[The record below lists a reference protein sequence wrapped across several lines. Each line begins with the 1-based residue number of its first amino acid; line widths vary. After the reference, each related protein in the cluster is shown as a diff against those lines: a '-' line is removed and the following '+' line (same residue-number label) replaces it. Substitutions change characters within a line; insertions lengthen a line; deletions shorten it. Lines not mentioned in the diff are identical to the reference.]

1 MISPYDQAMQ
11 QGYTEDQITE
21 HFSKKDPEFKSK
33 FEKAKSL
40 GLQPK
45 EIFERAHQSYSK
57 MEKKPNQDEVPKI
70 NDNGERFDN
79 QTQDKK
85 QEALSFGA
93 HALGAVAA
101 LPGNIRD
108 LVYSGGEEAKRLR
121 EGLYKTLGIGY
132 DDSFLQNDSIK
143 NFDESIK
150 APFRFLGDYIPNSE
164 DVNKYID
171 ESFGGYLAPKGERQ
185 KLQNQIGE
193 DIVNSMLNRSP
204 KGFIRNFAIPAAAN
218 LVKKGAELFG
228 VDPTSQEVVKM
239 LSWIGADMAAI
250 SNPRQM
256 LADRFSQTRRLAGV
270 NDMINVNARD
280 LRFLDQLEADM
291 TSGGTRPSTSAALTK
306 INEMRDVMQG
316 GQISARQS
324 LDFYRSIN
332 ELLSNFGAFNVE
344 GASKASHV
352 RRLNQV
358 QNLNRNMLNRYGMTQ
373 NPRFH
378 QSFRENNL
386 AWTALEQSNDVAAM
400 IKKNYTKPIISD
412 ITKGI
417 FMASPGKGLAIA
429 GGSAALERATSFMR
443 RLRNPVLRQYYGEVL
458 RHSLQNN
465 TAGMVKSLSAFD
477 KAASQFEKEE
487 DQQ

>member
-1 MISPYDQAMQ
+1 MSFSPQHD
-11 QGYTEDQITE
+11 YTKFGGTKVQVNPNVSKDFSQNESSEDTLQT
-21 HFSKKDPEFKSK
+21 PESP
-33 FEKAKSL
+33 EPSMD
-40 GLQPK
+40 
-45 EIFERAHQSYSK
+45 YSK
-57 MEKKPNQDEVPKI
+57 YGGNKLDLEESEKI
-70 NDNGERFDN
+70 NDTGERFNN
-79 QTQDKK
+79 QPHDAK

-93 HALGAVAA
+93 HALGAVVA

-108 LVYSGGEEAKRLR
+108 LVYKSGEEAQKLR
-121 EGLYKTLGIGY
+121 KFTYDTLGIGY
-132 DDSFLQNDSIK
+132 DDDFLKNDSIK
-143 NFDESIK
+143 NFEESIK
-150 APFRFLGDYIPNSE
+150 APFKFLADKIPNSE

-171 ESFGGYLAPKGERQ
+171 ESFEGYLAPKGERQ

-204 KGFIRNFAIPAAAN
+204 KGFVRNFVIPGAAN
-218 LVKKGAELFG
+218 VIKKGAELFG
-228 VDPTSQEVVKM
+228 IDPSTQEVVKM
-239 LSWIGADMAAI
+239 LSWIGADMASI

-256 LADRFSQTRRLAGV
+256 LNDRFNQTRRLASP
-270 NDMINVNARD
+270 NDMINVSQRD
-280 LRFLDQLEADM
+280 IRFLDQLEGDM

-306 INEMRDVMQG
+306 INEMRDVMQT

-324 LDFYRSIN
+324 LDFYRSTN

-358 QNLNRNMLNRYGMTQ
+358 QNLNRNMLNRYGMNQ

-378 QSFRENNL
+378 QSFRESNL
-386 AWTALEQSNDVAAM
+386 AWAALEQSNDGAAM

-429 GGSAALERATSFMR
+429 GGAAALERAQSFMR
-443 RLRNPVLRQYYGEVL
+443 RLQNPVLRQYYGQVL
-458 RHSLQNN
+458 RHSLENN
-465 TAGMVKSLSAFD
+465 SAGMIKSLSAFD
-477 KAASQFEKEE
+477 KAASQFEKE
-487 DQQ
+487 D